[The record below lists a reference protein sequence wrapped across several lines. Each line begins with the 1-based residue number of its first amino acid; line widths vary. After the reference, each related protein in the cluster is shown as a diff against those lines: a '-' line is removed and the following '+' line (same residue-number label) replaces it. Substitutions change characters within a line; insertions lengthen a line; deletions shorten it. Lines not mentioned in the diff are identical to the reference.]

1 TDKHVDAALL
11 IHARN
16 KKYPLSPTI
25 HRYTTENSLYSIMS
39 SGQEVGEIFGDGT
52 GPATA
57 LLRSP
62 TVIILAVG
70 LWGMNVALF
79 RLFGIDYAHV
89 LTLDLIKEKEANSR
103 KDGGGGGDSKDNAGS
118 DLCSAGSSGMEK
130 RHTTTSSGSNSKNH
144 HQHIRHHDPTANTEN
159 QVTAP
164 KLIVF
169 SLSLLLLLH
178 ISTVIWIRVIEGS
191 TIGAIFAF
199 YIAVVIGIAL
209 PLPSTTWIRT
219 ACGTVFHRAFELINP
234 RCFCLQSGVPRAVP
248 FIDVFFADA
257 MCSLSKVFFDW
268 GMLLHLAWHY
278 PAPVPMEWDTI
289 VIPSIAASLPYLIRA
304 RQCIVMHTI
313 GSMKSD
319 PKRYQHMLNAIK
331 YSTSLWPLIVS
342 AYQKVVTTEE
352 EKATLEKVLIVLFVI
367 NSTYS
372 LAWDIIMDWGM
383 MQNPQAMVP
392 ESCSGGGPI
401 SGSKPQSCA
410 HSVLRSRLRF
420 GASSSV
426 GILLIDMI
434 LRYSWLLR
442 FWEKDLFPSSDI
454 YILCTQFLE
463 ALRRALWNLL
473 RVEWENIKQ
482 TRGKEPEKDIE
493 MTEKDPFF
501 PVAAMTMTAREGFKQ
516 ES

>member
-1 TDKHVDAALL
+1 
-11 IHARN
+11 
-16 KKYPLSPTI
+16 
-25 HRYTTENSLYSIMS
+25 MS
-39 SGQEVGEIFGDGT
+39 SGQEVGEIFGAGK
-52 GPATA
+52 GPATT

-62 TVIILAVG
+62 TVIIVAVG

-79 RLFGIDYAHV
+79 RLFGIDYAYV
-89 LTLDLIKEKEANSR
+89 LTLDLIKEKEANR
-103 KDGGGGGDSKDNAGS
+103 KDGSDKIDQESGDMCSTSGSGPTQEKSSKRRGTTAAS
-118 DLCSAGSSGMEK
+118 SSGP
-130 RHTTTSSGSNSKNH
+130 GSNSKSH
-144 HQHIRHHDPTANTEN
+144 HN
-159 QVTAP
+159 QRSKTITSVSADSDITAP
-164 KLIVF
+164 KLIIF

-178 ISTVIWIRVIEGS
+178 LSTVMWIDVIGGS

-199 YIAVVIGIAL
+199 YSAVILGISI
-209 PLPSTTWIRT
+209 PIPSTAWIR
-219 ACGTVFHRAFELINP
+219 AASSTVFYRAFELINP
-234 RCFCLQSGVPRAVP
+234 RCFCLRSGIPRAVP

-268 GMLLHLAWHY
+268 GMLWHLAWHY
-278 PAPVPMEWDTI
+278 PTPVPVELHSI
-289 VIPSIAASLPYLIRA
+289 AIPSIAASLPYLIRA
-304 RQCIVMHTI
+304 RQCIIMHTI
-313 GSMKSD
+313 GSMKND

-352 EKATLEKVLIVLFVI
+352 EKAMCEKILIVLFLI

-383 MQNPQAMVP
+383 MQNPQNMVP
-392 ESCSGGGPI
+392 ESCAGGSI
-401 SGSKPQSCA
+401 ATVGSKPQSCA
-410 HSVLRSRLRF
+410 HSVLRPRLRF

-426 GILLIDMI
+426 GILLIDTV

-442 FWEKDLFPSSDI
+442 FWEKDLFPNADI

-463 ALRRALWNLL
+463 AVRRALWNLL

-482 TRGKEPEKDIE
+482 TRAKDAEQVE
-493 MTEKDPFF
+493 MTEQDPFL
-501 PVAAMTMTAREGFKQ
+501 PVSAMTMSTRSGSVSKEAKH

>member
-1 TDKHVDAALL
+1 
-11 IHARN
+11 
-16 KKYPLSPTI
+16 
-25 HRYTTENSLYSIMS
+25 MS

-62 TVIILAVG
+62 TVIIAAVG

-89 LTLDLIKEKEANSR
+89 LTLDLIREKEANER
-103 KDGGGGGDSKDNAGS
+103 KGGGGDKEEDESNDIS
-118 DLCSAGSSGMEK
+118 SAGGGGAEK
-130 RHTTTSSGSNSKNH
+130 RHGHGSGNGTASTSSGSSSKSHHH
-144 HQHIRHHDPTANTEN
+144 HQHG
-159 QVTAP
+159 VTNNADGEVSAG
-164 KLIVF
+164 KLIGF

-178 ISTVIWIRVIEGS
+178 LSSVTWINVMGGT

-199 YIAVVIGIAL
+199 YSAVIVGILL
-209 PLPSTTWIRT
+209 PLPLTAWIR
-219 ACGTVFHRAFELINP
+219 AAAATVFHRAIELINP
-234 RCFCLQSGVPRAVP
+234 RCSCLRPGVPRAIP
-248 FIDVFFADA
+248 FVDVFFADA

-268 GMLLHLAWHY
+268 GMLWHLAWHY
-278 PAPVPMEWDTI
+278 PDSVPVDLHSI
-289 VIPSIAASLPYLIRA
+289 AIPSVAASLPYLIRA
-304 RQCIVMHTI
+304 RQCLVMHTI
-313 GSMKSD
+313 GSMKGD

-342 AYQKVVTTEE
+342 AYQKVVVTEE
-352 EKATLEKVLIVLFVI
+352 EKARLEKVLIVLFVI

-383 MQNPQAMVP
+383 MQNPQAFVP
-392 ESCSGGGPI
+392 EGCAGGPVPTA
-401 SGSKPQSCA
+401 GSKPQSCT
-410 HSVLRSRLRF
+410 HSVLRPRLRF
-420 GASSSV
+420 GASTSV
-426 GILLIDMI
+426 GILLIDTV

-442 FWEKDLFPSSDI
+442 FWEKDMFPDADT

-482 TRGKEPEKDIE
+482 TRGKEQEQDIE
-493 MTEKDPFF
+493 MMTEKESFLNEPT
-501 PVAAMTMTAREGFKQ
+501 AMAIPPRVPSMREKQ